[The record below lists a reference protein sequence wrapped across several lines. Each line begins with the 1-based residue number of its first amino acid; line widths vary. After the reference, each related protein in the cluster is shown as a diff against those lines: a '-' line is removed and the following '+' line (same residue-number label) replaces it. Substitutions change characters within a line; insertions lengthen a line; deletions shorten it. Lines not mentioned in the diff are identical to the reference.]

1 MSAAPP
7 DNDLQQGARSQRLL
21 ARALRPFTR
30 VHPAEVA
37 TVSMMT
43 LAAFLLLAAYYL
55 LKTVR
60 EPLILLEG
68 GAEVKLYARAAQA
81 LIMVG
86 VVHVYGELARRFG
99 RMKLLT
105 LVFLFFI
112 SNLVLF
118 AVLAETR
125 LHFGLAFFLWVGV
138 FSYTVVAQFWALAAD
153 IYTAEQ
159 GKRLFPIIGGGSSV
173 GALAGSRLAS
183 WLVPLGPQA
192 LMEAAV
198 VILLVCVGL
207 IVWIQR
213 RAAHRGPEQAAAVR
227 EEPISESGAFA
238 LLIRDKYLLLIAGM
252 VVFLNWVN
260 SSGEYL
266 LDRVLLKAAAE
277 ASASGASAARLHR
290 GVQGGL
296 LRLVQPDRDAPAAV
310 RGLADPAPRG
320 SPQGA
325 ALPAG
330 VRPGRLRRS
339 GGVPGPG
346 GRPPGQDRG
355 ELVAVLPA
363 GHHTA
368 RALPGRLARGEVRG
382 QDRRGHGRRPARRD
396 HVHGDGPAG
405 HSPRLVDG
413 DFRRDQCR
421 AGDALDRVRARD
433 CPGAP
438 PSERRSRPARSR
450 PQGRAGAAPACPAA
464 SSRYPW
470 KQGGRSHAGLT
481 DQCLTT
487 GARSARRRAAGGRLR
502 RRRAGGRH
510 ERARAG
516 RTLARCGAAHRDGGA
531 LRGERAAPVP
541 HGLGVPRPV
550 DDPGQRRG
558 ARPLARGGRPAAGRQ
573 AGRPA
578 DQDPRARRP

>member
-7 DNDLQQGARSQRLL
+7 DNDLQRGAPSQRLL

-30 VHPAEVA
+30 VHPVEVA
-37 TVSMMT
+37 SVSLMT

-86 VVHVYGELARRFG
+86 VVYVYGELARRFG
-99 RMKLLT
+99 RMKLLA

-118 AVLAETR
+118 AFLAETR

-159 GKRLFPIIGGGSSV
+159 GKRLFPIIGGGSSL

-277 ASASGASAARLHR
+277 ASASGASAGAFIGAFKADYFTWFNLIGMLLQLFAVSRILHLV
-290 GVQGGL
+290 GVRKAL
-296 LRLVQPDRDAPAAV
+296 LFLPVFALGAYGAAVAFPVLAVVRLVKIGENSLQYSLQDTTRHALFLIASRAEKFVGKTAVDTVAV
-310 RGLADPAPRG
+310 RLGAIMSTVMVLLGTHFGWSTATFAAINVALATLWIVSVLAIAREH
-320 SPQGA
+320 
-325 ALPAG
+325 
-330 VRPGRLRRS
+330 RRRS
-339 GGVPGPG
+339 EGADSPLSATGPSG
-346 GRPPGQDRG
+346 
-355 ELVAVLPA
+355 
-363 GHHTA
+363 
-368 RALPGRLARGEVRG
+368 
-382 QDRRGHGRRPARRD
+382 
-396 HVHGDGPAG
+396 
-405 HSPRLVDG
+405 
-413 DFRRDQCR
+413 
-421 AGDALDRVRARD
+421 
-433 CPGAP
+433 
-438 PSERRSRPARSR
+438 
-450 PQGRAGAAPACPAA
+450 
-464 SSRYPW
+464 
-470 KQGGRSHAGLT
+470 
-481 DQCLTT
+481 
-487 GARSARRRAAGGRLR
+487 
-502 RRRAGGRH
+502 RRAGEPSRKLSVSM
-510 ERARAG
+510 E
-516 RTLARCGAAHRDGGA
+516 
-531 LRGERAAPVP
+531 
-541 HGLGVPRPV
+541 
-550 DDPGQRRG
+550 
-558 ARPLARGGRPAAGRQ
+558 
-573 AGRPA
+573 
-578 DQDPRARRP
+578 ARRV